1 MPANQFIDAD
11 VSERDLFHKR
21 HTIIQVIFN
30 KIEFRTILRNHFPG
44 K

>member
-1 MPANQFIDAD
+1 MSANQFVEAD
-11 VSERDLFHKR
+11 VTERDLFRKR
-21 HTIIQVIFN
+21 HTIIQAIFN